1 MDRGRGIDMS
11 RQTVTIVKCD
21 LCGKEEN
28 VRHLKYPV
36 LFTTD
41 QTEGRG
47 CTPYISHK
55 ELDLCDECIDKVI
68 KITGWG
74 HKDITITVS
83 RRNRYERMLW
93 NL

>member
-1 MDRGRGIDMS
+1 MATTTRTIQGGIDMS

-74 HKDITITVS
+74 AQGYNHYSIKG
-83 RRNRYERMLW
+83 E
-93 NL
+93 